1 MVFSSIPVYVDPPN
15 WHQQPNH
22 HPLGG
27 TTAGSENPHE
37 LPPLPPPPSLTHVCG
52 AGSISGVGGGGGGPG
67 SIRPSSMSDRAR
79 LAKIPQPETA
89 LKCPRCESTNTKFCY
104 FNNYSLTQ
112 PRHFCKTCRRYW
124 TRGGALRSV
133 PVGGGCRRNKKTK
146 SNSSSS
152 SSRSKSPV
160 ATGDH
165 IQTGSNSITNNS
177 SNHMM
182 GNTPHLLSQLPP
194 STHQSL
200 PFLASSIPSLGR
212 YGVAGNM
219 GLNFNEI
226 QQEQSDHHHHHM
238 GFQFHQIAGGNNMNN
253 LSGGILGGDHNNQ
266 WRNSNLQQI
275 PFLGGTG
282 FESSTS
288 TGLYPFQT
296 GDQGVDHQATTD
308 PMVGNNSRVNTEQL
322 PPPVKTEDNH
332 GLTLTRPSLG
342 TTISAETNNSQFWGG
357 NLNAWTDLSGLN
369 SSSTSHLL

>member
-1 MVFSSIPVYVDPPN
+1 MVFSSIPVYLDPPN

-22 HPLGG
+22 HPLGS
-27 TTAGSENPHE
+27 TTTGSENPHE
-37 LPPLPPPPSLTHVCG
+37 LPPLPPPLPPPPSVTHVGG
-52 AGSISGVGGGGGGPG
+52 AANIGGGGGPG

-104 FNNYSLTQ
+104 FNNYSLSQ

-124 TRGGALRSV
+124 TRGGSLRNV
-133 PVGGGCRRNKKTK
+133 PVGGGCRRNKKSK
-146 SNSSSS
+146 SNNSSN

-165 IQTGSNSITNNS
+165 IQT
-177 SNHMM
+177 
-182 GNTPHLLSQLPP
+182 
-194 STHQSL
+194 
-200 PFLASSIPSLGR
+200 ASSIQSLGR
-212 YGVAGNM
+212 YGGAGNM

-226 QQEQSDHHHHHM
+226 QQEETDHHHHHM

-253 LSGGILGGDHNNQ
+253 LSGGILGGGHNNQ
-266 WRNSNLQQI
+266 WRNLNLQHI

-296 GDQGVDHQATTD
+296 GDLGVDHQASTH
-308 PMVGNNSRVNTEQL
+308 PMVGNNSRISTEQL

-332 GLTLTRPSLG
+332 GLSLTRPSLG
-342 TTISAETNNSQFWGG
+342 TAISPEINNSQFWGG

>member
-15 WHQQPNH
+15 WHQQPNY
-22 HPLGG
+22 HPLG
-27 TTAGSENPHE
+27 
-37 LPPLPPPPSLTHVCG
+37 
-52 AGSISGVGGGGGGPG
+52 GSISGVGGGPG

-152 SSRSKSPV
+152 SRSKSPV

-177 SNHMM
+177 SNHMI
-182 GNTPHLLSQLPP
+182 GNTPHHLTQLPP

-226 QQEQSDHHHHHM
+226 QQEQTDHHHHHM

-275 PFLGGTG
+275 PFLVGTG

-332 GLTLTRPSLG
+332 GLTFTSTP
-342 TTISAETNNSQFWGG
+342 ISAETNNSQFWGG